1 MALQSQSNLDNY
13 WRSPGWIGGTVNVTL
28 FSAPQPGEM
37 LTTRFGLQAHQGCLP
52 GAQPVGLNGSRA
64 VEWGRVTF
72 VSVTTG

>member
-1 MALQSQSNLDNY
+1 
-13 WRSPGWIGGTVNVTL
+13 
-28 FSAPQPGEM
+28 M